1 LEEVK
6 DKWVGKQS
14 QGEKMKIKQL
24 AKKTI
29 AGLALVSALAM
40 GQPANAGD
48 WANVKGSVSTKDR
61 HALIT
66 VEGCADIGNKIATY
80 GFADAEST
88 EAEPLK
94 LDSIYA
100 EARATYKLNSLVRA
114 IAEYNGGS
122 GYEDTVRIG
131 IALTPNLGRNNFT
144 FVKLLPYET
153 TKDKGPQISSLTS
166 QTLNDRLT
174 ASLLADYNTKPK
186 TMYIEATLEYKIN
199 KNLSLYVQG
208 RSFGKIGKVDFVPY
222 VGISKSF

>member
-1 LEEVK
+1 M
-6 DKWVGKQS
+6 KQ
-14 QGEKMKIKQL
+14 IKQI
-24 AKKTI
+24 AKKAI
-29 AGLALVSALAM
+29 AGLALVSALAT

-48 WANVKGSVSTKDR
+48 WAAVKGSVSPKDR

-66 VEGCADIGNKIATY
+66 AEGGVDISNKIAAY

-94 LDSIYA
+94 VDSIYG

-122 GYEDTVRIG
+122 GYEDTVRMG
-131 IALTPNLGRNNFT
+131 IALTPNLGKNNFT

-153 TKDKGPQISSLTS
+153 TKDKGPQISALTS
-166 QTLNDRLT
+166 QQLNDNVT

-186 TMYIEATLEYKIN
+186 TMYIEATLEYKIG

-208 RSFGKIGKVDFVPY
+208 RSFDKIGKVDVVPY
-222 VGISKSF
+222 VGVCKSF